1 MWESVSSRSH
11 HLIKIFPFGEVNEAI
26 GEAEVMIYG
35 TVDYGFKAGGR
46 ERKEWAARAELVS
59 EEADGERNWAMRFYQ
74 VYVVSLVLL

>member
-1 MWESVSSRSH
+1 
-11 HLIKIFPFGEVNEAI
+11 
-26 GEAEVMIYG
+26 MIYG